1 MKFDGKFLD
10 LEKKRIDISLKNL
23 DSVQIDIDKKMKELS
38 LIDEKSLLDIP
49 FSLLNAIGG
58 TLERVVFA

>member
-58 TLERVVFA
+58 TLDRVVFA